1 MLAKSIIF
9 MVKERSNEMKLKCTT
24 LIIVLVLANP
34 LYAWDNVKTHPAIT
48 TEATNS
54 NAAQIDNY
62 LKSQMGM
69 ADGLSTPL
77 YWNFPSDIKVRINE
91 GKASPSKTTRSVL
104 EWIQV
109 GSIIEDQD
117 DHTITPPW
125 RPRHH
130 FHAPVANTGV
140 EPANPNAGLDNH
152 EDHPNWDAP
161 LWSSWLP
168 LGQSAMDWAITGT
181 AVQEPTTNND
191 TWAAARSMFY
201 DSLRSATKNDR
212 EAQLA
217 EAFLKL
223 GCVFHML
230 EDMGVPAHTRNDFLF
245 GHFRSAWFDWGNPF
259 ETWVE
264 EQIEDNGEQSLWAGA
279 SPVVFDS
286 LTEYFDADVYAGGYL
301 GDGVLPPGT
310 WGLSECTNYQFLSL
324 STVFGCTGTLYQFPH
339 PAIGNTTLLFESVP
353 DGSKVY
359 FDGSNYGVTHLAR
372 DSYTRYK
379 GFFSYVLSGLSI
391 DNTITTDDTGVFSD
405 YADITIPRTIDYT
418 AGLANYFFRGSID
431 VSIGCPQGCDPA
443 TSTATYSMVITNTSM
458 NTDREQVLKGGAF
471 EFYWDDPSGNRT
483 QATDLTVYTYDEYD
497 PDTTLPWDQDSVL
510 PYDKQIKAEVT
521 FDVLSCTDITDYVVV
536 YKGAINDSQ
545 YPDETDAKDTEA
557 LACWTKSA
565 SFSVPATSYTLLV
578 TDWGGTDEYYE
589 CAEYLQHIFD
599 TENPDGYTLAKTPDS
614 SCFDCRWRRMDYH
627 TCASGSPYCPG
638 SCNVTQIMTLSS
650 STPDEICILISP
662 FQIAY
667 CGFGSGPLC
676 NGLYKRCFSKDPGES
691 YDEFRERVFNGG
703 VFGDGSEADCTEE
716 GCMIPAFFAW
726 TDGWVRVLW
735 MLNP

>member
-1 MLAKSIIF
+1 MKS
-9 MVKERSNEMKLKCTT
+9 K
-24 LIIVLVLANP
+24 IVILQLFLVSCNS
-34 LYAWDNVKTHPAIT
+34 LYAWENKLTHPAIT
-48 TEATNS
+48 EQAVNGS
-54 NAAQIDNY
+54 ASGINDY
-62 LKSQMGM
+62 LKIQLGLI
-69 ADGLSTPL
+69 DGLSTQL
-77 YWNFPSDIKVRINE
+77 YWDFPSDIKERIDK
-91 GKASPSKTTRSVL
+91 GKANPEQATRSIS
-104 EWIQV
+104 EWLRV
-109 GSIIEDQD
+109 GSIIEDED
-117 DHTITPPW
+117 NRLFPPPW

-130 FHAPVANTGV
+130 FHAPVANIGV

-152 EDHPNWDAP
+152 TNHPDWDAP
-161 LWSSWLP
+161 GTSSWLP

-181 AVQEPTTNND
+181 AVEEPTTNND

-201 DSLRSATKNDR
+201 DSLRSATKSER

-217 EAFLKL
+217 EAFMKL
-223 GCVFHML
+223 GCVLHMI
-230 EDMGVPAHTRNDFLF
+230 EDMGVPAHARNDFLF
-245 GHFRSAWFDWGNPF
+245 GHYRSFYALNWGNPF
-259 ETWVE
+259 ESWVE
-264 EQIEDNGEQSLWAGA
+264 KQVTDNAEQSLWAGA

-286 LTEYFDADVYAGGYL
+286 LAEYFDADEYAGGYL
-301 GDGVLPPGT
+301 GDGVLPLEGT

-359 FDGSNYGVTHLAR
+359 FDGSDYGVTHLAR

-379 GFFSYVLSGLSI
+379 GFSYVLSSPSI
-391 DNTITTDDTGVFSD
+391 DSTITTDDTGVFDD
-405 YADITIPRTIDYT
+405 YAEITIPRTIDYA

-431 VSIGCPQGCDPA
+431 VSIGCPQGCDPD

-458 NTDREQVLKGGAF
+458 NTDREQVLKGGTF
-471 EFYWDDPSGNRT
+471 EFYWDDPAGNRT

-497 PDTTLPWDQDSVL
+497 SDTTLPWDQDSVL
-510 PYDKQIKAEVT
+510 PYGEQIKAEVT
-521 FDVLSCTDITDYVVV
+521 FDVQLCTDITDYVVV
-536 YKGAINDSQ
+536 YKGAINDFEHQ
-545 YPDETDAKDTEA
+545 DETDDNDTEA
-557 LACWTKSA
+557 LACWTKST
-565 SFSVPATSYTLLV
+565 SFSVPATSYTLFV

-650 STPDEICILISP
+650 SSPDEICVLISP

-703 VFGDGSEADCTEE
+703 VFGDGSEIDCTEE
-716 GCMIPAFFAW
+716 GCMIPAFGTW

-735 MLNP
+735 MPNP